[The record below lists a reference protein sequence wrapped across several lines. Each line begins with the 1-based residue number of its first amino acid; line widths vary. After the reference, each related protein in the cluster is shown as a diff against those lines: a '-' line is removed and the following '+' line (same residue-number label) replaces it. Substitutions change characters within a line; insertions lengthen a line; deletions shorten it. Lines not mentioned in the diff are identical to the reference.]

1 MRMVRRLAGLA
12 LAVTLPLAA
21 TPAFAQQAT
30 TALNFRSQAL
40 ALEAP
45 ATTTFSFEQQTMRG
59 FNVAQQPV
67 AYNDEG
73 IGFGILAGI
82 SRSTIKLD
90 DQFDDLTDVDSKGG
104 WLLGIWFGG
113 NRNGTLGFM
122 GEISYAK
129 KGANEG
135 GGGDGEIDQTYL
147 EITAPIRINLGQT
160 DNKWGLLVYPMVGPY
175 VDILLKAEDEA
186 GVDIEE
192 AFNGFDAGIL
202 FGAGV
207 EILRFGFEVRYT
219 MGLKSISADE
229 DGEGFDEL
237 TDSKSR
243 SWQFVAKFRLN

>member
-1 MRMVRRLAGLA
+1 MV
-12 LAVTLPLAA
+12 LAA
-21 TPAFAQQAT
+21 TPAFAQQP
-30 TALNFRSQAL
+30 TAAFDFEHQARKAFNFEQQ
-40 ALEAP
+40 P
-45 ATTTFSFEQQTMRG
+45 ATTFSFEQRTMRAY
-59 FNVAQQPV
+59 NLAQQPV

-90 DQFDDLTDVDSKGG
+90 DEFSDLIDVDSKGG

-135 GGGDGEIDQTYL
+135 DGGDGEIDQTYL

-160 DNKWGLLVYPMVGPY
+160 DNKWGVLVYPMVGPY
-175 VDILLKAEDEA
+175 VDILLKAEDED
-186 GVDIEE
+186 GDDIGDD
-192 AFNGFDAGIL
+192 FNGFDAGIL
-202 FGAGV
+202 FGVGV
-207 EILRFGFEVRYT
+207 EVARVGFEVRYT
-219 MGLKSISADE
+219 MGLKSIAADE

-243 SWQFVAKFRLN
+243 AWQFVAKFRLN

>member
-1 MRMVRRLAGLA
+1 MRMVRRLAGLG
-12 LAVTLPLAA
+12 LAVTMFLAA

-30 TALNFRSQAL
+30 TALNFRSQTL

-45 ATTTFSFEQQTMRG
+45 ATTFSFEQQTK
-59 FNVAQQPV
+59 NAYSLAAPAPQPGE
-67 AYNDEG
+67 DEG

-90 DQFDDLTDVDSKGG
+90 DEFDDVFEVDSKGG

-129 KGANEG
+129 KGAQEG
-135 GGGDGEIDQTYL
+135 GGGEGEIDQSYL

-175 VDILLKAEDEA
+175 VDILLKAEDED
-186 GVDIEE
+186 GDDIGDD
-192 AFNGFDAGIL
+192 FNGFDAGVL
-202 FGAGV
+202 FGVGV
-207 EILRFGFEVRYT
+207 EVARVGFEVRYT